1 MSLKAVPDSFRGL
14 RITVMGLG
22 LHGGGAASAAFF
34 AEAGAKVTVTDLRS
48 KAVLTASLKK
58 LEPHPIRYVLGRHVI
73 DDFSDADMVIKNP
86 AVPENSPYLA
96 KAKRIET
103 DISIFLSLF
112 GGPVIA
118 VTGTKGKS
126 TTASAIHH
134 GLKKKEP
141 GAKLGGNITVS
152 PLTFLKS
159 VVTTP
164 QTSPVVLELSSWQLA
179 DLRGREALKP
189 KVAIITNIY
198 RDHFNRYD
206 TMESYVNDKAVVFA
220 GQSEQD
226 YTILNYDSGE
236 LRALHDQCP
245 ARVLYVSSNPLNLD
259 GAWIEG
265 AYGMCSISGRKN
277 KILPDKVSIPGPH
290 NRMNLLTAALCLR
303 AFGFDATEAGNLV
316 ADFPGLEHRLE
327 FVPSKGVYHF
337 YNDSAATIPEATV
350 MAAKSMEHPVVLI
363 TGGTDKN
370 LDFQVFKELAFL
382 LKACILLDGSSSEK
396 ITRVL
401 DSNSIP
407 YEGPFPSLDMAVR
420 KAIELADPGDSLLM
434 SPGCASFEMFLNEFD
449 RGRRFKSLIREMEY

>member
-1 MSLKAVPDSFRGL
+1 MKAVPDSFRGL

-277 KILPDKVSIPGPH
+277 KILPDKVSS
-290 NRMNLLTAALCLR
+290 C
-303 AFGFDATEAGNLV
+303 
-316 ADFPGLEHRLE
+316 
-327 FVPSKGVYHF
+327 
-337 YNDSAATIPEATV
+337 
-350 MAAKSMEHPVVLI
+350 
-363 TGGTDKN
+363 
-370 LDFQVFKELAFL
+370 
-382 LKACILLDGSSSEK
+382 
-396 ITRVL
+396 
-401 DSNSIP
+401 
-407 YEGPFPSLDMAVR
+407 
-420 KAIELADPGDSLLM
+420 
-434 SPGCASFEMFLNEFD
+434 
-449 RGRRFKSLIREMEY
+449 